1 MTLLAG
7 IDIGGTTCS
16 VSLGEA
22 DGGDVSLEAKTEFA
36 TPGSPEPTLDRLTA
50 ELGELVENR
59 GEDPDAIGIS
69 CGGPLDSDR
78 GLIFA
83 PPNLPEWDGIDV
95 VTPFEEQFGVPTAL
109 QNDANAGAL
118 AEWQWGAGRD
128 HDNVV
133 FLTFGTGMGAGLVL
147 DGSLYVGEN
156 DMAGEIGH
164 VRLEDEG
171 PVGYRKAGSFEGFC
185 SGGGIAQLA
194 RERAEEQIEAGSPP
208 SFCASKDE
216 LDDITA
222 KSVGEAAQ
230 AGDDL
235 AQEIYHDVGT
245 KLGEGLAVLIDVLN
259 PGCIVIGSIYLRQQS
274 FLEPAAQKII
284 REEAIERSRAVC
296 EVVPAGLG
304 EQVGEFA
311 SLAVAKNELLD
322 G

>member
-16 VSLGEA
+16 VALGEA
-22 DGGDVSLEAKTEFA
+22 NEGDVELTNKTEFS
-36 TPGSPEPTLDRLTA
+36 TPGSPETTIERLTR
-50 ELGELVENR
+50 ELDELVERR
-59 GEDPDAIGIS
+59 GERPVAIGIS

-78 GLIFA
+78 GLIFS

-95 VTPFEEQFGVPTAL
+95 VEPFEDRFEVPTAL

-118 AEWQWGAGRD
+118 AEWQWGAGRG

-185 SGGGIAQLA
+185 SGSGIAQLA
-194 RERAEEQIEAGSPP
+194 RERAEERLEAGQPP
-208 SFCASKDE
+208 SFCASRDE
-216 LDDITA
+216 LSEITA
-222 KSVGEAAQ
+222 EKVGKRAQ
-230 AGDDL
+230 AGDEL
-235 AQEIYHDVGT
+235 AREIFHEVGER
-245 KLGEGLAVLIDVLN
+245 LGQGLAVLVDVLN
-259 PGCIVIGSIYLRQQS
+259 PARIVVGSIYLRQQS
-274 FLEPAAQKII
+274 ILEPAAREIL
-284 REEAIERSRAVC
+284 REEAIERSLDVC

-304 EQVGEFA
+304 EQVGDFA
-311 SLAVAKNELLD
+311 SLAVALNELND
-322 G
+322 